1 MKKRNR
7 LFSEFNEFQAE
18 HSLAKELPYWDF
30 MNGIAALS
38 DGSLVRGFRLKGIAV
53 ETWDAVRINRLT
65 QDLRSFLNGLPDGL
79 ELSLVTQINSD
90 FAGMIEDHKTLSGD
104 IPNIRW
110 IAEARADALKAQ
122 MDGGGLSRSTLYLF
136 LYQRFQGKKNASF
149 FSSFFSSPKQFQAIR
164 REDHEKSE
172 LELRQTAEGCQ
183 SVLSAMGIGAES
195 LSENETWALVYQF
208 LNPSRS
214 KDHPAPKPQTAHRD
228 LEFQAEELKIVPELS
243 LQSPRE
249 QLVFSDLIQGAESF
263 FFDGYYHRILTLKT
277 LPEETHAAMMAIFT
291 QLPFH
296 YWLDVHV
303 KVPEQSKELSSLQQ
317 KRRMAH
323 SMSASHGG
331 RATDL
336 ESEAQLN
343 STEELLR
350 ELINTGQKIFYFQT
364 ALLLRAKTED
374 ALTAM
379 TKTALQ
385 KFRELSGAEGLA
397 ETVAGF
403 KVFKTMLP
411 LGNVASVRGKRVKT
425 DNLADFLPIYEPY
438 SGQGVKPVCLFH
450 NRSGGLVAYDP
461 FDTARLPSFNALFTG
476 SSGAGKSFINNIIM
490 TQAMTQKPIVFV
502 IDIGGSYKKICEFM
516 GGQYIEIGPA
526 NEGET
531 RKVINPFGLPG
542 EETEPSSQ
550 KVKFLV
556 SLLESMFTDEDGDK
570 LPKLSRSL
578 LEEAVIETYKGVRL
592 KESRVPILSDLRR
605 LLEKSKEK
613 ELQDF
618 AKMLYPWTGER
629 AYGRLLDRP
638 NELDL
643 NSDFVVFDLKGLSS
657 YPDLQA
663 VMTLIITD
671 FIVGKVES
679 HAPQYYGRKKRIY
692 MDECWE
698 LLKGPA
704 AHAMEYWVR
713 TLRKALGGIT
723 FVTQGLDEIVAHPIG
738 PAILGN
744 TPTKM
749 ILLQRG
755 DLDPVRRV
763 LKLNDQEMA
772 LISTLRQQKGFFSEA
787 YMIANEDRSVIR
799 VFPTP
804 LEYWLA
810 TSDRD
815 DNSVFEKFR
824 EENPQKSISEVIFD
838 LAMRYPRGVAMSG
851 LQMKEAA

>member
-1 MKKRNR
+1 MTKRNR
-7 LFSEFNEFQAE
+7 LFSEFKEFQAE
-18 HSLAKELPYWDF
+18 HSLVRELPYWDF
-30 MNGIAALS
+30 LGGIVTLS
-38 DGSLVRGFRLKGIAV
+38 DGSLALGLRLNGAAV
-53 ETWDAVRINRLT
+53 ETWDACRINRLT
-65 QDLRSFLNGLPDGL
+65 HDLRAFLSGLTDGL
-79 ELSLVTQINSD
+79 GLSFVTRVNSD
-90 FAGMIEDHKTLSGD
+90 YASMIEAHDSLSGD

-110 IAEARADALKAQ
+110 LTGARAASLKEQ
-122 MDGGGLSRSTLYLF
+122 MDCGSLSRTSLYLF
-136 LYQRFQGKKNASF
+136 LYQRFQGKKNTSF
-149 FSSFFSSPKQFQAIR
+149 LSSLFSSPKQFQAVR
-164 REDHEKSE
+164 REEHEKAAR
-172 LELRQTAEGCQ
+172 ELRQTAESCQ
-183 SVLSAMGIGAES
+183 SVLASAGIGVEP
-195 LSENETWALVYQF
+195 LSESETWKLAYEF

-214 KDHPAPKPQTAHRD
+214 QVVSAPKPSHSHRTQ
-228 LEFQAEELKIVPELS
+228 EFQPEERTIVPELA

-277 LPEETHAAMMAIFT
+277 LPEETHAAMMAAYA

-303 KVPEQSKELSSLQQ
+303 RVPEQSKELSSLQQ

-323 SMSASHGG
+323 SMSASSGG

-350 ELINTGQKIFYFQT
+350 ELINTGQKIFYFQM

-374 ALTAM
+374 QLTTM

-411 LGNVASVRGKRVKT
+411 FGNVASVRGKRVKT
-425 DNLADFLPIYEPY
+425 ENLADFLPVYEPY
-438 SGQGVKPVCLFH
+438 SGRGVKPVCLFH
-450 NRSGGLVAYDP
+450 NRSSGLVAYDP
-461 FDTARLPSFNALFTG
+461 FDTTRLPSFNALFTG
-476 SSGAGKSFINNIIM
+476 SSGAGKSFLNNIIM

-526 NEGET
+526 GDGET
-531 RKVINPFGLPG
+531 RKVINPFELPG
-542 EETEPSSQ
+542 EECEPSSP

-556 SLLESMFTDEDGDK
+556 SLLECMFTDDDGQK

-578 LEEAVIETYKGVRL
+578 LEEAVLETYKTVQSNGA
-592 KESRVPILSDLRR
+592 RVPLLSDLRKT
-605 LLEKSKEK
+605 LEASKER
-613 ELQDF
+613 ELQNF

-629 AYGRLLDRP
+629 AYGQLLDRA

-643 NSDFVVFDLKGLSS
+643 KSDFVVFDLKGLSS

-679 HAPQYYGRKKRIY
+679 KSPRYYGRKKRIY

-704 AHAMEYWVR
+704 AYAMEYWVR

-723 FVTQGLDEIVAHPIG
+723 FVTQGLEEIVAHPVG

-744 TPTKM
+744 TPTKV

-755 DLDPVRRV
+755 DLEPVRRA
-763 LKLNDQEMA
+763 LKLNEQEMA
-772 LISTLRQQKGFFSEA
+772 LISTLQQQKGVFSEA

-799 VFPTP
+799 VYPTP

-815 DNSVFEKFR
+815 DNTVYEQYR
-824 EENPQKSISEVIFD
+824 TENPNKSITEVIYD
-838 LAMRYPRGVAMSG
+838 LATRYPHGAALSAIER
-851 LQMKEAA
+851 KEDP

>member
-1 MKKRNR
+1 MQKRNR
-7 LFSEFNEFQAE
+7 LFAEFSEFQVE

-30 MNGIAALS
+30 MNGLVALS
-38 DGSLVRGFRLKGIAV
+38 DGSLALGFRLKGIAA

-79 ELSLVTQINSD
+79 ELSLVTQVNSD
-90 FAGMIEDHKTLSGD
+90 FAEMIEKHKGLSGD

-110 IAEARADALKAQ
+110 IAEARADALKVQ
-122 MDGGGLSRSTLYLF
+122 MESGGLTRSTLYLF
-136 LYQRFQGKKNASF
+136 LYQRFQGKKNTSLL
-149 FSSFFSSPKQFQAIR
+149 SSFFSSPKQFQAVR

-172 LELRQTAEGCQ
+172 RELKQTADSCQ
-183 SVLSAMGIGAES
+183 SVLSSMGIGAEM
-195 LSENETWALVYQF
+195 LSENETWALAYQF

-214 KDHPAPKPQTAHRD
+214 KDHPAPKFQVAHRSQ
-228 LEFQAEELKIVPELS
+228 EFKTEELKIVPELS

-277 LPEETHAAMMAIFT
+277 LPEETHAAMMNVFM

-303 KVPEQSKELSSLQQ
+303 KVPEQSKELSGLQQ

-350 ELINTGQKIFYFQT
+350 ELINTGQKIFYFQA

-374 ALTAM
+374 ELTTM

-403 KVFKTMLP
+403 KVFKTLLP
-411 LGNVASVRGKRVKT
+411 FGNLASVRGKRVKT
-425 DNLADFLPIYEPY
+425 DNLADFLPVYEPY
-438 SGQGVKPVCLFH
+438 SGQGVSPVCLFH
-450 NRSGGLVAYDP
+450 NRMSGLVAYDP

-476 SSGAGKSFINNIIM
+476 SSGAGKSFLNNIIM

-526 NEGET
+526 SDGEK
-531 RKVINPFGLPG
+531 RLVINPFELPG
-542 EETEPSSQ
+542 DEKEPSSQ

-556 SLLESMFTDEDGDK
+556 SLLECMFTDEEGDK

-578 LEEAVIETYKGVRL
+578 LEEAVIETYKATFA
-592 KESRVPILSDLRR
+592 KESRAPVLSDLRR
-605 LLEKSKEK
+605 TLEKSKEK

-723 FVTQGLDEIVAHPIG
+723 FVTQGLEEIVAHPIG

-744 TPTKM
+744 TPTKV

-755 DLDPVRRV
+755 DLEPVRRV
-763 LKLNDQEMA
+763 LKLNDQEVA
-772 LISTLRQQKGFFSEA
+772 LISTLRQQKGYFSEA

-799 VFPTP
+799 VYPTP

-815 DNSVFEKFR
+815 DNSMFEKYR
-824 EENPQKSISEVIFD
+824 EENPKKDISEVIFD
-838 LAMRYPRGVAMSG
+838 LAVKYPRGVAMSSV
-851 LQMKEAA
+851 QAKEGA